1 MPWHARLR
9 STKQPT
15 RRPHAQLRLPRS
27 NRKPRPRNQS
37 LAQLKTETGA
47 PGVADKVAEINAL
60 IAEKLAELRALPDDS
75 ALQQKEPD
83 DLAAIRALRPAGPRR
98 TWDELPRETYRDR
111 IEGALLRRFA
121 GCVLGSIVECWE
133 VDKMERWA
141 AYNGEAFPPVD
152 YWKQAER
159 PNELKYRTRLR
170 DTFTRSKMDGVPT
183 DDDIIYTQLGMLI
196 LEDYGP
202 DFTVEDVGAA
212 WMKYLPHAATAE
224 GIALRN
230 LQAGVPPMQA
240 ATVDNPSCFGSA
252 PISVPTPG
260 ATPRRVIPKRRP
272 NSPGA
277 TRPSA
282 TGATASTAR
291 CTSRLPSR
299 PPSPP
304 AIRSPALEAGLA
316 EIPADCL
323 LARELRWALDAAGD
337 IKDYRQARA
346 AVDKRFAG
354 MHRIHTINNAA
365 LTVWGLTIG
374 GDDFTKAIGETVAM
388 GLDNDCTA
396 ATVGSI
402 FGAAYGADAIPEH
415 WTRDFN
421 NKVYSYII
429 GVETF
434 ALDDMVDRYT
444 ALARQVLAR

>member
-1 MPWHARLR
+1 MSFYNYPEELENIDREINLW
-9 STKQPT
+9 
-15 RRPHAQLRLPRS
+15 
-27 NRKPRPRNQS
+27 
-37 LAQLKTETGA
+37 AQLKTETGA
-47 PGVADKVAEINAL
+47 PGVADKVAEISAL
-60 IAEKLAELRALPDDS
+60 IAEKLAELRALPDDP
-75 ALQQKEPD
+75 ALQSTEPD
-83 DLAAIRALRPAGPRR
+83 DLEAIRALRPAGVRR
-98 TWDELPRETYRDR
+98 QWTSLPEATYRDR
-111 IEGALLRRFA
+111 IEGAILGRFA

-133 VDKMERWA
+133 IDKMERWA

-159 PNELKYRTRLR
+159 PNDLKYQTSPR

-202 DFTVEDVGAA
+202 DFSVEDVGAA

-224 GIALRN
+224 GVALRN
-230 LQAGVPPMQA
+230 LHADVPPMQA
-240 ATVDNPSCFGSA
+240 AVVDNPFMFW
-252 PISVPTPG
+252 IG
-260 ATPRRVIPKRRP
+260 AD
-272 NSPGA
+272 
-277 TRPSA
+277 
-282 TGATASTAR
+282 
-291 CTSRLPSR
+291 
-299 PPSPP
+299 
-304 AIRSPALEAGLA
+304 IRSDPWGYAAPGYPEKAAEFAWRDAAISHRRNGIYGAMYFSAVIAAAFAAGDPLQALEAGLA

-323 LARELRWALDAAGD
+323 LARELRWALDSAAD

-374 GDDFTKAIGETVAM
+374 GADFTKVISETVAM

-396 ATVGSI
+396 ATAGSI
-402 FGAAYGADAIPEH
+402 FGAAYGKDAIPEH

-429 GVETF
+429 GHPQF

-444 ALARQVLAR
+444 AIARRALAGD